1 MDVPHMANPA
11 VAFTRRAD
19 VEGFVAI
26 ATVGHSLLAANV
38 AGVGAFGLADIAL
51 ALADSVGE
59 FASSVPLLL
68 LRWNRERNCI
78 HCYQVLTLCNRLVV
92 LHRTSDHP
100 TRYLVDVVIN
110 QLLGQGA
117 VPRVWIFVTRIGL
130 GPVDTSLAG
139 ILLPLMIPKPFNAYR
154 VVQIGWL
161 KVFCL

>member
-68 LRWNRERNCI
+68 LLRRNRERNCI
-78 HCYQVLTLCNRLVV
+78 HCYQVLTLYNRLVV
-92 LHRTSDHP
+92 LRIERVIIPLTTSSTFLSINCSASVQYHVSGSSSQG
-100 TRYLVDVVIN
+100 LVWD
-110 QLLGQGA
+110 Q
-117 VPRVWIFVTRIGL
+117 RIHH
-130 GPVDTSLAG
+130 
-139 ILLPLMIPKPFNAYR
+139 
-154 VVQIGWL
+154 
-161 KVFCL
+161 